1 MGFSWGLTSEGPAQ
15 NSSVTAAGPGG
26 VEKTPMRKY
35 SPVVLPVLAVA
46 TLAVAGCGSED
57 DRSGVQVEVANTINY
72 GSFGTSA
79 DIDCGAGKSLNVG
92 GSNNTLRVSGACATV
107 SVGGADNKIT
117 LERVDGEL
125 SVVGLN
131 NTITYRH
138 GEPDVNDA
146 GSGNRITAG

>member
-1 MGFSWGLTSEGPAQ
+1 MSTHSRAGL
-15 NSSVTAAGPGG
+15 AAA
-26 VEKTPMRKY
+26 
-35 SPVVLPVLAVA
+35 LLVA
-46 TLAVAGCGSED
+46 MAVAGCGSED
-57 DRSGVQVEVANTINY
+57 DRAGAQVEVANTINY

-131 NTITYRH
+131 NTVTYRH